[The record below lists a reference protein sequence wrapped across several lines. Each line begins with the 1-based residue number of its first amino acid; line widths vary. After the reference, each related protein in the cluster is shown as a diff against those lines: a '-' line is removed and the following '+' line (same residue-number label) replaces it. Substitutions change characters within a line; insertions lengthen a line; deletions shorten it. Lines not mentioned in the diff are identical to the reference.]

1 MSPIDAA
8 TARSLIEA
16 NPDVLVV
23 DVRTPAEFGSA
34 HIDGAINLPLDQV
47 DAHLRRVVADAGGR
61 LLLICQSGNR
71 AERART
77 ALSDAGLSDVAVLDG
92 GMNAWIAAGAP
103 VNRGRARW
111 TLERQ
116 VRLAAGSIV
125 LTSIVASLWIPAAVL
140 VAALAGAGLTL
151 AALTDTCAMGLLLA
165 RLPYNR
171 AAGVDVEAALARL
184 RGSRTSG

>member
-23 DVRTPAEFGSA
+23 DVRTPAEFSGA

-77 ALSDAGLSDVAVLDG
+77 ALSDAGLSDIAVLDG

-103 VNRGRARW
+103 VNRGRA
-111 TLERQ
+111 
-116 VRLAAGSIV
+116 
-125 LTSIVASLWIPAAVL
+125 
-140 VAALAGAGLTL
+140 
-151 AALTDTCAMGLLLA
+151 
-165 RLPYNR
+165 
-171 AAGVDVEAALARL
+171 
-184 RGSRTSG
+184 